1 MEQIGGNN
9 AVFRLACLLLLEFFF
24 VLLFFDYSL
33 LLDISQFERGR
44 FFADK
49 TVMFNFTDNEIKSFR
64 FRSLNDF
71 SEFRVSSKLRS
82 VLYR

>member
-9 AVFRLACLLLLEFFF
+9 AVFRLACLLFLEFFL

-33 LLDISQFERGR
+33 LLDISQFEP
-44 FFADK
+44 FAREIFYK

-64 FRSLNDF
+64 FRFDLG
-71 SEFRVSSKLRS
+71 R
-82 VLYR
+82 